1 MSPVRRDE
9 RSADIGAGKPLTRP
23 DDIAASMAIQRDNSD
38 DRLAAAAQSALE
50 GNDKRAPEID
60 GEIFSLEVLRTL
72 ARDTQGVPLQQ
83 MIGVFIAELRDR
95 TRRLIEAA
103 TTMDVETICRES
115 HALQSSAATFGAIRA
130 AQIARMLN
138 QAGRQNQQCLLPALV
153 EELRSCAEP
162 TILALRGVE
171 IA

>member
-1 MSPVRRDE
+1 MP
-9 RSADIGAGKPLTRP
+9 
-23 DDIAASMAIQRDNSD
+23 IQRDNSD
-38 DRLAAAAQSALE
+38 DRLAAADQSGLE
-50 GNDKRAPEID
+50 GSGTRAPEID
-60 GEIFSLEVLRTL
+60 GEIFNLEVLRTL
-72 ARDTQGVPLQQ
+72 ARDTEGVPLQQ
-83 MIGVFIAELRDR
+83 MIDVFITELRDR

-130 AQIARMLN
+130 AKIARMLN
-138 QAGRQNQQCLLPALV
+138 QAGRQNEQCLLPALV

-162 TILALRGVE
+162 TIVALRGVE